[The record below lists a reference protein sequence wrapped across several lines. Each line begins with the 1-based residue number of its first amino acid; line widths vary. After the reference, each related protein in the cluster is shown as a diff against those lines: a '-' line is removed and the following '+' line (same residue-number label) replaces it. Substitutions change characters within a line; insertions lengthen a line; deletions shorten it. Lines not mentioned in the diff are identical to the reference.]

1 MDKFKQIQETIEL
14 INQLN
19 LIEDQFKF
27 YEEEGDKLT
36 EEHKLII
43 KNKEHL
49 FPEGAEKLKTIDKK
63 LDELTIRFEKD
74 NILFNTILVRV
85 NNLIKNHNN
94 V

>member
-27 YEEEGDKLT
+27 YEEEGHKLT
-36 EEHKLII
+36 VEHISII

-49 FPEGAEKLKTIDKK
+49 FPEGAEKLKIIDKK

-74 NILFNTILVRV
+74 NNLFNTILAKVSC
-85 NNLIKNHNN
+85 LLKKHNN

>member
-1 MDKFKQIQETIEL
+1 MDKIKQIQETIEL
-14 INQLN
+14 IKQLD

-27 YEEEGDKLT
+27 YEKEGDRLT
-36 EEHKLII
+36 EEHKTII

-74 NILFNTILVRV
+74 NNLFNTILVKV
-85 NNLIKNHNN
+85 SCLLKKHNN

>member
-1 MDKFKQIQETIEL
+1 MLKHEMNKSKKDFTRDKNRLTIV
-14 INQLN
+14 
-19 LIEDQFKF
+19 
-27 YEEEGDKLT
+27 
-36 EEHKLII
+36 

-74 NILFNTILVRV
+74 NSLFNKILVKV
-85 NNLIKNHNN
+85 SCLLKKHNN

>member
-1 MDKFKQIQETIEL
+1 MDKIKQIQETIEL

-27 YEEEGDKLT
+27 YEKEGDKLT
-36 EEHKLII
+36 EEHKLIV

-74 NILFNTILVRV
+74 NNLFNTILAKVSC
-85 NNLIKNHNN
+85 LLKKHNN

>member
-1 MDKFKQIQETIEL
+1 MDKIKQIQETIEL

-36 EEHKLII
+36 EEHKVII

-63 LDELTIRFEKD
+63 LDELTVRFEKD
-74 NILFNTILVRV
+74 NSLFNTILVRV

>member
-1 MDKFKQIQETIEL
+1 MDKIKQIQETIEL

-27 YEEEGDKLT
+27 YEEQGDKLT
-36 EEHKLII
+36 EEHKLIV

-74 NILFNTILVRV
+74 NSLFNTILVRV

>member
-1 MDKFKQIQETIEL
+1 MDKIKQIQETIEL

-19 LIEDQFKF
+19 LIEGQFKF
-27 YEEEGDKLT
+27 YEEEGDRLT
-36 EEHKLII
+36 EEHKTII

-49 FPEGAEKLKTIDKK
+49 FPEGAEKLKTIDRK
-63 LDELTIRFEKD
+63 LGELTIRFEKD
-74 NILFNTILVRV
+74 NSLFNTILVRV